1 MRLTVQTT
9 ADAMSSSNPA
19 GKISESNTGVS
30 SAGAGP
36 KTDTIKSSA
45 IDEASMRALTA
56 MDVRGLY

>member
-1 MRLTVQTT
+1 
-9 ADAMSSSNPA
+9 MSSSNPA